1 MAGLELAFLALTLV
15 GLVSGCWGIAWART
29 SHRQGKVLF
38 GRLLFVGAILVLGGS
53 AGAAALHRA
62 EGLIPLGL
70 VSGFLMMGMLW
81 EAPQPT
87 WHD

>member
-1 MAGLELAFLALTLV
+1 
-15 GLVSGCWGIAWART
+15 
-29 SHRQGKVLF
+29 LF
-38 GRLLFVGAILVLGGS
+38 GRLLFVGAILILGGS

-70 VSGFLMMGMLW
+70 VSGFLIMGMLW
-81 EAPQPT
+81 EVPQPT